1 MSYPERQIKP
11 ESWRQHRLRKR
22 SAWARPFF
30 TLEWFWEWAVWA
42 LNNWKFVEVLERLGS
57 FSVLVAVVFYFTET
71 DKRTRAGHYQA
82 WQVINTAQGK
92 GGSGGRIEALQQLN
106 KDHVPLTGVD
116 ASGAFLQR
124 LDLDDAHLMR
134 CNFSGADMR
143 ESRFERAEM
152 QNSDLTSTNFRGANL
167 SGANLRG
174 STLRDADF
182 SDAILVNT
190 DLTGVDLS
198 RADLRHADLRG
209 VRCSFLA
216 AANLANVY
224 GVQHASA
231 DLLQRLTAGGA
242 VALESDDAWERLVN
256 SEKPHK

>member
-1 MSYPERQIKP
+1 MFRPERQTKP
-11 ESWRQHRLRKR
+11 ESWRQHRLHKR
-22 SAWARPFF
+22 SAWAQLFF
-30 TLEWFWEWAVWA
+30 TLEWFWEWTIWA

-57 FSVLVAVVFYFTET
+57 FSVLVAVIFYFAET
-71 DKRTRAGHYQA
+71 GKRTRAEHYQA

-106 KDHVPLTGVD
+106 KDHVSLTGVD

-124 LDLDDAHLMR
+124 LNLDDANLLR
-134 CNFSGADMR
+134 CNLSGADVR
-143 ESRFERAEM
+143 ESRFERAELR
-152 QNSDLTSTNFRGANL
+152 NSNLSSANFRGADL

-174 STLRDADF
+174 SILRDADF
-182 SDAILVNT
+182 SDALLVNT

-216 AANLANVY
+216 AATLANIY

-231 DLLQRLTAGGA
+231 DLLQRLTAAGA
-242 VALESDDAWERLVN
+242 IALESDDAWERL
-256 SEKPHK
+256 EKPNN